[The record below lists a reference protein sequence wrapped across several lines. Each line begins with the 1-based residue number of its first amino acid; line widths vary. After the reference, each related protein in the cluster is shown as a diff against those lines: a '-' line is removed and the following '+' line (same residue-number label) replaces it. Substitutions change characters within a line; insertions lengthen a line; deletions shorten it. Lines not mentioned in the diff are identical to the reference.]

1 MEEEAAALTGDL
13 PVLIT
18 GPGKV
23 NAAVSVTAAL
33 SSASPASVINL
44 GTAGGL
50 HDGLAGIHQV
60 HAVIQHDFDAAAIRA
75 LVQRDYGT
83 PIELAADAGARR
95 IVLAT
100 GDAFISDA
108 GVRRQL
114 AAEAHLVDMEGYAV
128 AWAAR
133 AAGARVRPVKLVSDS
148 ADDGAKRTWA
158 QTVGQHAEA
167 LAEWVVREFGAFGQD
182 FSNT

>member
-33 SSASPASVINL
+33 SSARPASVINL

-50 HDGLAGIHQV
+50 RDGLEGIHEV

-100 GDAFISDA
+100 GDSFIGDTE
-108 GVRRQL
+108 VRRQL

-133 AAGARVRPVKLVSDS
+133 AAGVPVRLVKLVSDT
-148 ADDGAKRTWA
+148 ADDSAMRTWSE
-158 QTVGQHAEA
+158 TVGEHAKA
-167 LAEWVVREFGAFGQD
+167 LAGWVLREFGDNPQD
-182 FSNT
+182 FSNR